1 MRTRIQNYNMYI
13 YIYIFTLLIIAY
25 TKSLARF
32 INIFYLFYHFYV
44 ETLTDIVT
52 CLPSYKHPL
61 DIYLRNRTL
70 PPCIQTRERALLW
83 CKQLWAAIN
92 QSVTLRG
99 VSEWCPNYNLNDWL
113 SLPKRPKEERQPRAL
128 VSGDKTLGT
137 RLKMKKIC
145 RVMESYLKPGFY

>member
-1 MRTRIQNYNMYI
+1 MKLINPRYVETASVRYEIVHIVIFALHLRPFSSNGQSISQTIRRSQVRFSLGTQKSSFCMILALMRTRIQNYNMYI

-44 ETLTDIVT
+44 ETLTNIVT

-70 PPCIQTRERALLW
+70 PPCIQTRERALL
-83 CKQLWAAIN
+83 
-92 QSVTLRG
+92 
-99 VSEWCPNYNLNDWL
+99 
-113 SLPKRPKEERQPRAL
+113 
-128 VSGDKTLGT
+128 
-137 RLKMKKIC
+137 
-145 RVMESYLKPGFY
+145 